1 LELSKPVLNSEQS
14 SESEKRGTRHTL
26 INVLE
31 HMMRLLH
38 PFMPFITDEIWL
50 KIKPLSSNKSN
61 AQSIMVD
68 TFPVFDENKHDQA
81 AKDDIEWVKSFIV
94 GIRNIRGEMDIPP
107 SKPLPVLLR
116 NVSAVDQSRLEN
128 IGSYLAKLAKLESV
142 SHLSKGEKAPA
153 SATALVGEMEILIPM
168 AGLIDK
174 EAELA
179 RLNKAAEKIEKDA
192 QRTKGKLSNES
203 FVSKAPALVIEK
215 ERAKLVDMEM
225 QLSKIQAQKAEIQAI

>member
-1 LELSKPVLNSEQS
+1 MLNSEQS
-14 SESEKRGTRHTL
+14 SEAEKRGTRHTL

-38 PFMPFITDEIWL
+38 PFMPFITDEIWQ
-50 KIKPLSSNKSN
+50 KVKPLSSNRSE
-61 AQSIMVD
+61 AESIMVD
-68 TFPVFDENKHDQA
+68 AFPVVDANKHDQSA
-81 AKDDIEWVKSFIV
+81 IDDIEWVKAFIV

-107 SKPLPVLLR
+107 SKPLPVLLK
-116 NVSAVDQSRLEN
+116 NVGSGDEAKLQSC
-128 IGSYLAKLAKLESV
+128 GSYLAKLAKLESV
-142 SHLSKGEKAPA
+142 TTLAADEKAPA

-192 QRTKGKLSNES
+192 QRTKGKLGNDN
-203 FVSKAPALVIEK
+203 FVSKAPEAVIAK
-215 ERAKLVDMEM
+215 ERAKLADMEM
-225 QLSKIQAQKAEIQAI
+225 QLNKIQAQKAEIEAI